1 MLALVMYIFVFA
13 YFKGDSH
20 IGGSH
25 LESGGYIGA
34 HSRQTHTGGAHSG
47 ATPLLISTVV
57 HTGVTHRWC
66 TLLV

>member
-1 MLALVMYIFVFA
+1 MLALVMHIFVFA

-34 HSRQTHTGGAHSG
+34 LCRQTHTGGSHSD
-47 ATPLLISTVV
+47 ATPLLVSTVV
-57 HTGVTHRWC
+57 HTGATHR
-66 TLLV
+66 

>member
-47 ATPLLISTVV
+47 AT
-57 HTGVTHRWC
+57 H
-66 TLLV
+66 